1 MHLHSSMRTDILYC
15 YSVQICPCHVNPQVG
30 NFPDVS
36 QPCLFS
42 WPSFFISIP
51 SASRRQ
57 SSVLAL
63 KVKETEVFH
72 NSCLASCQQGSE
84 VKYLLVIL
92 GDK

>member
-1 MHLHSSMRTDILYC
+1 M
-15 YSVQICPCHVNPQVG
+15 
-30 NFPDVS
+30 
-36 QPCLFS
+36 
-42 WPSFFISIP
+42 
-51 SASRRQ
+51 
-57 SSVLAL
+57 LAL